1 MQPPSRSARRAA
13 WWVAA
18 ALLACA
24 GAGGHAQ
31 GSASAAGPG
40 PFANMSGSWSGAGVI
55 TLSSGSRERIRCR
68 ATYAAAEG
76 GNTLSLALR
85 CASDSYKFEL
95 RGNAVHDNGGI
106 TGTWSE
112 ATRNA
117 AGQIIGKV
125 SGNQIQARTDG
136 QTFAA
141 LLSMSTQG
149 NRQSISIRSPGSEM
163 SDVTISLSRG
173 SN

>member
-1 MQPPSRSARRAA
+1 MQRPSKSVRHVARWLGFVLTLAA
-13 WWVAA
+13 IAGYAPGFAA
-18 ALLACA
+18 AAV
-24 GAGGHAQ
+24 
-31 GSASAAGPG
+31 AGPFSG
-40 PFANMSGSWSGAGVI
+40 MSGSWSGAGVI

-68 ATYAAAEG
+68 ATYEVAEA
-76 GNTLSLALR
+76 GNTLALVIR

-95 RGNAVHDNGGI
+95 RGNAIHDRGGI
-106 TGTWSE
+106 RGTWSE

-117 AGQIIGKV
+117 AGQIVGKV
-125 SGNQIQARTDG
+125 SGNQIHARTEG

-141 LLSMSTQG
+141 LLSMNTQG

>member
-1 MQPPSRSARRAA
+1 MQRPSKSVRRTARWLGFVLMCAA
-13 WWVAA
+13 LASYAPGFAAA
-18 ALLACA
+18 AL
-24 GAGGHAQ
+24 
-31 GSASAAGPG
+31 AGP
-40 PFANMSGSWSGAGVI
+40 FSNMSGSWSGAGVI
-55 TLSSGSRERIRCR
+55 TLASGSRERIRCR
-68 ATYAAAEG
+68 ANYGVAEA
-76 GNTLSLALR
+76 GNTLALVIR

-95 RGNAVHDNGGI
+95 RGNAIHDRGGI
-106 TGTWSE
+106 SGTWSE

-125 SGNQIQARTDG
+125 SGNQIHARTEG

-173 SN
+173 SH